1 MRSYICQIDDLGELI
16 KNMRR
21 LAEGTQGTFRYKDKD
36 KEGVILKLK
45 EYTRIKW
52 YYYCDKA
59 EGNTIRLYDSEF
71 HKDFSKLYE
80 EHKGYVILRGR
91 DLGTPDGTLKQK
103 FRDLFESIEKPPPG
117 INANHREAC
126 LSYFEERNKK
136 ERKPNKSYEVLKGKV
151 RDRKT
156 SFMKFVEMLEKTTSW
171 LDSPASTRFHL
182 NKEQGLLLHSI
193 GVAENLLR
201 FRDFLAPEIS
211 PEISDESCVIVGL
224 FHDVGKVGMPGK
236 PLYIKNDNRWEI
248 ENRNITYKV
257 NPEVVQMSPA
267 ARSLYLVS
275 QYIRLSEAEAQAIL
289 YHDGQYIEDNR
300 TIAHREEPLTLL
312 THWAD
317 YWTAH
322 IFEEGREFRSETE

>member
-16 KNMRR
+16 KNMRK
-21 LAEGTQGTFRYKDKD
+21 LAEGTAGMFDYKAGIISKI
-36 KEGVILKLK
+36 E
-45 EYTRIKW
+45 EYRRIKW
-52 YYYCDKA
+52 YYYCDCR

-71 HKDFSKLYE
+71 HERFGTLRELNKLYVE
-80 EHKGYVILRGR
+80 PKGYVILRGH
-91 DLGTPDGTLKQK
+91 DLGTPDETLKQK
-103 FRDLFESIEKPPPG
+103 IRDLFENMEKPPPG
-117 INANHREAC
+117 INTKHRKAC

-156 SFMKFVEMLEKTTSW
+156 SFMKFVEMLETTTSW

-182 NKEQGLLLHSI
+182 NKEQGLLVHSI

-201 FRDFLAPEIS
+201 FRNFLA

-275 QYIRLSEAEAQAIL
+275 QYIHLSEAEAQAIL

-312 THWAD
+312 AHWAD

-322 IFEEGREFRSETE
+322 IFEEGRELRSETE